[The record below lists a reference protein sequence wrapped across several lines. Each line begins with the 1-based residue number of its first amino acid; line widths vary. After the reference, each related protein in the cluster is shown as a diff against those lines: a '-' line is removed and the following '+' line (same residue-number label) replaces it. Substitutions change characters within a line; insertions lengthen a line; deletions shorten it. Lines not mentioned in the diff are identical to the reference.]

1 MNRRTP
7 CQSAY
12 AWLVDAETPAQLAEA
27 GALVAS
33 LELPDAVMDRLRGY
47 YRHFAAEL
55 ARPDAVERRLVQRL
69 ASASGDE
76 VAGFWNDNQASLKL
90 LDTPARARVWDEI
103 ERRQPPKERR
113 YGRAA

>member
-1 MNRRTP
+1 MNRRAP
-7 CQSAY
+7 YQSAY
-12 AWLVDAETPAQLAEA
+12 AWLVDATTPAELVQA

-33 LELPDAVMDRLRGY
+33 LDLPDAMAEKLRGY

-55 ARPDAVERRLVQRL
+55 TRPDAVERGLIQRL
-69 ASASGDE
+69 AVSSGDE
-76 VAGFWNDNQASLKL
+76 VARFWSDNQASLRL